1 MWHFSNLKFKMA
13 SVEKITELDYF
24 ILVGEKIQLSTIFV
38 ATNAK
43 HFIGKYLVN
52 YIAFFHQNAIWF
64 LGALASPGPGPVAE
78 WVIDNFT
85 FFKLLLGPVPVT
97 PVSTASPVSP
107 FFQIKFKLFQRF
119 LDYTHFLKRYLKLLE
134 GSEYFWK
141 KSKARGRLWWSCL
154 PQNTWVKEKVSAL
167 VFGGYPLLPFLHSKG
182 RL

>member
-85 FFKLLLGPVPVT
+85 FF
-97 PVSTASPVSP
+97 
-107 FFQIKFKLFQRF
+107 
-119 LDYTHFLKRYLKLLE
+119 
-134 GSEYFWK
+134 
-141 KSKARGRLWWSCL
+141 
-154 PQNTWVKEKVSAL
+154 
-167 VFGGYPLLPFLHSKG
+167 
-182 RL
+182 